1 MFRKTLNKSA
11 ETDNPTKV
19 RNTPPPLQ
27 EGVAV
32 FDCLSG
38 QTHILGASPL
48 TFGVDPVCDI
58 QLGAYGF
65 TGGTIQLSQTNG
77 RIQATVKHGN
87 PLLEINGG
95 EFKGGFLPESEEWS
109 FVIDKVGF
117 FLIKAGPRSKEWV
130 RKLES
135 SSREAWSLHIFD
147 NDGDFR
153 QWKKDHCPHDFPGM
167 LVKESMEMLE
177 MIGEVGRRNWGD
189 QVGVI
194 YRVNAEAGFFA
205 SQFRALSQPR
215 VLQDAGV
222 HRCPR
227 CWMRF
232 NTTNVLAI
240 HPSELNDGPEGLG
253 EEALK
258 RFIPKKFGD
267 GGTPLTGE
275 GVPCNRLACPH
286 CRGELP
292 PSLIEKAPHML
303 SIVGDSMAGKSYFL
317 TVAVRQLKRILPGH
331 FKINFTDADPAGN
344 DVLARMMAKL
354 FNPSQKPEDTFLE
367 KTELAGATY
376 RSFKRHGA
384 NVNLPMPFTYNMG
397 SKSHGSSTIVL
408 YDNAGEHFRPGYS
421 EREKSNSTEHLAWSS
436 GIVFLFDPLQHRDLL
451 VQIGEETDPQVKE
464 MKESGLRFD
473 QDVILAEIAERLR
486 AWRQLSVGQAHDVPL
501 AFVVG
506 KHDLLTKLL
515 PLDSLTMDVC
525 QSGKITMEAIE
536 SNSEV
541 TRSFLLK
548 HCPDIVGAAESISDR
563 VMYFPTSAFGSPAI
577 ALTGIKT
584 IDGKVQFGP
593 DPKKLRPYLVEAP
606 FLWILSQAEPSLFGV
621 GINVRFP

>member
-1 MFRKTLNKSA
+1 MFRKILNHPA
-11 ETDNPTKV
+11 ETAAPTKV
-19 RNTPPPLQ
+19 RASTPPLRA
-27 EGVAV
+27 ESAV

-38 QTHILGASPL
+38 QTRMLGTAPL
-48 TFGVDPVCDI
+48 TFGVDPECDI

-65 TGGTIQLSQTNG
+65 TGGTIQMSQVNG
-77 RIQATVKHGN
+77 RIQLTVKHGN
-87 PLLEINGG
+87 PLLELNGG

-109 FVIDKVGF
+109 LVIDKVGF
-117 FLIKAGPRSKEWV
+117 FLIKAGNESKEWV
-130 RKLES
+130 HKLES
-135 SSREAWSLHIFD
+135 SSRDSWSLHVFE
-147 NDGDFR
+147 NDRDFR
-153 QWKKDHCPHDFPGM
+153 KWKGDDCPHDFPRM
-167 LVKESMEMLE
+167 LVKDSLEMLD
-177 MIGEVGRRNWGD
+177 MIGEVGKRNWGN

-194 YRVNAEAGFFA
+194 YRENAKAGFFA

-215 VLQDAGV
+215 TIPDVGA

-258 RFIPKKFGD
+258 RFVPKRFGD
-267 GGTPLTGE
+267 GGVPLSAE
-275 GVPCNRLACPH
+275 GVPCTRLACPH

-317 TVAVRQLKRILPGH
+317 TVAVRQLKRILPSQ

-344 DVLARMMAKL
+344 DILARMIAKL

-367 KTELAGATY
+367 KTALAGATY

-384 NVNLPMPFTYNMG
+384 DVNLPMPFTYNMG
-397 SKSHGSSTIVL
+397 SRILGNSTIVL
-408 YDNAGEHFRPGYS
+408 YDNAGEHFRPGNS

-451 VQIGEETDPQVKE
+451 TQIGDETDPQVKE
-464 MKESGLRFD
+464 MKGSGLRFD
-473 QDVILAEIAERLR
+473 QDVILAEIADRLR
-486 AWRQLSVGQAHDVPL
+486 AWRQLALGETRDVPL

-515 PLDSLTMDVC
+515 PLEKLKLDVC
-525 QSGKITMEAIE
+525 QSGKLSSEAIE
-536 SNSEV
+536 SNSMA
-541 TRSFLLK
+541 TRSFLLE
-548 HCPDIVGAAESISDR
+548 HCPDIVGAAENISDR
-563 VMYFPTSAFGSPAI
+563 VMYFPTSAFGTPAI
-577 ALTGIKT
+577 ELA
-584 IDGKVQFGP
+584 
-593 DPKKLRPYLVEAP
+593 
-606 FLWILSQAEPSLFGV
+606 
-621 GINVRFP
+621 